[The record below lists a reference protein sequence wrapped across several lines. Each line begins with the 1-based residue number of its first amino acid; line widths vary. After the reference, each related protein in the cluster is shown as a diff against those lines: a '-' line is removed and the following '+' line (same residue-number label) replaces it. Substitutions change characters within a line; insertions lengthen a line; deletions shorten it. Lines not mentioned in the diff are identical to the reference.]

1 MPVPLV
7 TVEDIEAAL
16 GRPLTDS
23 ESARATFIADKLAEA
38 FKARARQ
45 TFTVEAYTHRLKVDA
60 GGRVVPTRAPLIS
73 VEAVTTDDGQA
84 IPYTVRHGFIQVASP
99 ASEFVVVTY
108 TAGLAEVPAAVRL
121 QLADSVRRILLIPD
135 AAAQG
140 ATQMTETTGPFT
152 QTRQYATWAVGG
164 QAILSPDDQALAD
177 AYRPRRAGHVWG
189 VGGGRRCT
197 RGVCPL

>member
-23 ESARATFIADKLAEA
+23 ESARATFIADKLGEA

-60 GGRVVPTRAPLIS
+60 GGRVVPTRAPLVS

-84 IPYTVRHGFIQVASP
+84 IPYNVRHGFIQVASP

-140 ATQMTETTGPFT
+140 ATQATETTGPFT

-177 AYRPRRAGHVWG
+177 AYRPRRSGHVW
-189 VGGGRRCT
+189 VMGGA
-197 RGVCPL
+197 

>member
-38 FKARARQ
+38 FRQRARQ

-60 GGRVVPTRAPLIS
+60 GGRVVPTRAPLVS

-84 IPYTVRHGFIQVASP
+84 IPYNVRHGFIQVGAP
-99 ASEFVVVTY
+99 ANEFVVVTY
-108 TAGLAEVPAAVRL
+108 EAGLSEVPAAVRL
-121 QLADSVRRILLIPD
+121 QLADSARRILLIPD

-140 ATQMTETTGPFT
+140 VTQMTETTGPFT

-164 QAILSPDDQALAD
+164 QALLSPDDQALAD
-177 AYRPRRAGHVWG
+177 AYRPRAAGHVW
-189 VGGGRRCT
+189 VMGGA
-197 RGVCPL
+197 

>member
-16 GRPLTDS
+16 GRSLTDS

-45 TFTVEAYTHRLKVDA
+45 TFTVEQYTHRLKVDA
-60 GGRVVPTRAPLIS
+60 GGRVV
-73 VEAVTTDDGQA
+73 
-84 IPYTVRHGFIQVASP
+84 
-99 ASEFVVVTY
+99 VVTY
-108 TAGLAEVPAAVRL
+108 AAGLSEVPAAVRL

-177 AYRPRRAGHVWG
+177 AYRPRRAGHVW
-189 VGGGRRCT
+189 VMGGA
-197 RGVCPL
+197 

>member
-7 TVEDIEAAL
+7 NVEDIEAAL

-23 ESARATFIADKLAEA
+23 ESARATFIANKLSEA
-38 FKARARQ
+38 FKERARQ
-45 TFTVEAYTHRLKVDA
+45 TFTVKQYTHRLKVDA
-60 GGRVVPTRAPLIS
+60 GGRVVPTRAPLVS
-73 VEAVTTDDGQA
+73 VVAVTTDDGQA
-84 IPYTVRHGFIQVASP
+84 IPYNVRRGFIQVGAP
-99 ASEFVVVTY
+99 AAEFVVVTY
-108 TAGLAEVPAAVRL
+108 TAGLDRAPTAVRL

-140 ATQMTETTGPFT
+140 ASQMTETTGPFT

-177 AYRPRRAGHVWG
+177 SFRPRRAGHVW
-189 VGGGRRCT
+189 VMGGA
-197 RGVCPL
+197 

>member
-38 FKARARQ
+38 FRQRARQ

-60 GGRVVPTRAPLIS
+60 GGRVVPTRAPLVS

-84 IPYTVRHGFIQVASP
+84 IPYNVRHGFIQVGAP
-99 ASEFVVVTY
+99 AHEFMVVTY

-135 AAAQG
+135 AAAVVTPP
-140 ATQMTETTGPFT
+140 AHPESNT
-152 QTRQYATWAVGG
+152 AVRE
-164 QAILSPDDQALAD
+164 I
-177 AYRPRRAGHVWG
+177 V
-189 VGGGRRCT
+189 T
-197 RGVCPL
+197 

>member
-7 TVEDIEAAL
+7 NVEDIEAAL

-23 ESARATFIADKLAEA
+23 ESARATFIANKLSEA
-38 FKARARQ
+38 FKERARQ
-45 TFTVEAYTHRLKVDA
+45 TFTVKQYTHRLKVDA
-60 GGRVVPTRAPLIS
+60 GGRVVPTRAPLVS
-73 VEAVTTDDGQA
+73 VVAVTTDDGQA
-84 IPYTVRHGFIQVASP
+84 IPYNVRRGFIQVGAP
-99 ASEFVVVTY
+99 ATEFVVVTY
-108 TAGLAEVPAAVRL
+108 TAGLDRAPTAVRL

-140 ATQMTETTGPFT
+140 ASQMTETTGPFT

-177 AYRPRRAGHVWG
+177 SFRPRRAGHVW
-189 VGGGRRCT
+189 VMGGA
-197 RGVCPL
+197 

>member
-1 MPVPLV
+1 MGTPLV
-7 TVEDIEAAL
+7 DVADIEAAL
-16 GRPLTDS
+16 GRELRDEEKT
-23 ESARATFIADKLAEA
+23 RALFVADKLSAA
-38 FKARARQ
+38 FRQRARQ
-45 TFTVEAYTHRLKVDA
+45 TFTVETYVHRLKVDA
-60 GGRVVPTRAPLIS
+60 GGRVFPTRAPL
-73 VEAVTTDDGQA
+73 VEVLAVFTDKGA
-84 IPYTVRHGFIQVASP
+84 PVKYEKRHGHIYVRAWCTD
-99 ASEFVVVTY
+99 FVVVTY

-177 AYRPRRAGHVWG
+177 AYRPRRAGHVW
-189 VGGGRRCT
+189 VMGGA
-197 RGVCPL
+197 

>member
-1 MPVPLV
+1 MGTPLV
-7 TVEDIEAAL
+7 DVADIEAAL
-16 GRPLTDS
+16 GRELRDEEKT
-23 ESARATFIADKLAEA
+23 RALFVADKLSAA
-38 FKARARQ
+38 FRQRARQ
-45 TFTVEAYTHRLKVDA
+45 TFTVETYVHRLKVDA
-60 GGRVVPTRAPLIS
+60 GGRVFPTRAPL
-73 VEAVTTDDGQA
+73 VEVLAVFTDEGA
-84 IPYTVRHGFIQVASP
+84 PVKYEKRHGHIYVRAWCTD
-99 ASEFVVVTY
+99 FVVVTY

-177 AYRPRRAGHVWG
+177 AYRPRRAGHVW
-189 VGGGRRCT
+189 VMGGA
-197 RGVCPL
+197 

>member
-45 TFTVEAYTHRLKVDA
+45 TFTVEQYTHRLKVDA
-60 GGRVVPTRAPLIS
+60 GGRVVPTRAPLVA

-84 IPYTVRHGFIQVASP
+84 IPYHVRHGFIQVTSP
-99 ASEFVVVTY
+99 ANEFVVVTY

-135 AAAQG
+135 AVAQG

-164 QAILSPDDQALAD
+164 QSLLSPDDQALAD
-177 AYRPRRAGHVWG
+177 AYRPRSAGHVW
-189 VGGGRRCT
+189 VMGGA
-197 RGVCPL
+197 